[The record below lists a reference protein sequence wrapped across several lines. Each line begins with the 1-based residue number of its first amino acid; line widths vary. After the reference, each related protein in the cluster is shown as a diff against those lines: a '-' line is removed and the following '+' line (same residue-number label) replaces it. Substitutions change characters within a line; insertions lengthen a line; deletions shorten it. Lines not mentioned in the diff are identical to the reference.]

1 MHLRTFILLVLTNCA
16 LAWPH
21 ICQAQPTIPQGIW
34 MDRAELLKLPT
45 SGAAW
50 SNLVKK
56 TQAPCPVPNLSNQDD
71 PANVCVMAKA
81 LVFAR
86 QGNPAYRQQ
95 VVDAIWAVVN
105 GGPYVGR
112 ALALGRELAAYVIAA
127 DLVDLKVHDPG
138 LDADFRTTIKALLT
152 TPTLD
157 GPSTLIECHERRP
170 NNWGTHCGASRVAV
184 AAYLGDLTQLAR
196 VAKVFKGWLGDRLSY
211 SSFSYGELW
220 WQCDPTKPVGINRA
234 GCTREGHSIDG
245 VLPEE
250 QRRSATAGGAFTW
263 PPPKENYAY
272 GGLQGALVQA
282 VILRRAGYD
291 AFEWENRALLR
302 AFQWLH
308 TQAQFPATGDDT
320 WQPHIVNYYY
330 SHVPASFPAPIPSS
344 PGKNVGWTD
353 WTHAGSA
360 PVSVPSVPTAPP
372 ATEQS
377 YTPVA
382 DTFVRG
388 GSDASANFGS
398 SSKLEVKDAG
408 SESYDRRTFLRFDL
422 RSRTGGALSALLKA
436 RVSALPNGTPTP
448 VCAYAV
454 NSDSWSESSLTWQ
467 NQPTLGAMLS
477 CQNISATGWVQFDV
491 TPFVQQTL
499 SGDRIVSLALVD
511 TTIANRSAQ
520 IDSRETSNDPV
531 LTVR

>member
-1 MHLRTFILLVLTNCA
+1 
-16 LAWPH
+16 
-21 ICQAQPTIPQGIW
+21 

-86 QGNPAYRQQ
+86 QGNSAYRQQ

-138 LDADFRTTIKALLT
+138 LDADFRDTIKALLT

-157 GPSTLIECHERRP
+157 GPSSLIECHERRP

-196 VAKVFKGWLGDRLSY
+196 VAKVFKGWLGDRSSY

-291 AFEWENRALLR
+291 VFEWENRALLR
-302 AFQWLH
+302 AFHWLH

-330 SHVPASFPAPIPSS
+330 AHVPASFPAPIPSS

-353 WTHAGSA
+353 WTHAGKP
-360 PVSVPSVPTAPP
+360 PVSVPGIPTAPP
-372 ATEQS
+372 ATERS
-377 YTPVA
+377 FTPVA

-388 GSDASANFGS
+388 GTDASRNFGS
-398 SSKLEVKDAG
+398 SRNLETKDA
-408 SESYDRRTFLRFDL
+408 SNEAFDRRTYLRFDL
-422 RSRTGGALSALLKA
+422 TSGGSDTSSAVLGLY
-436 RVSALPNGTPTP
+436 VSGLPNGVPVS
-448 VCAYAV
+448 VCASGV
-454 NSDSWSESSLTWQ
+454 SSDSWTESTLTWR
-467 NQPTLGAMLS
+467 NQPTSGATLT
-477 CQNISATGWVQFDV
+477 CQNVGATGWISFDLTAFIREVLKGDKVVSLTIRDTGLANRLVQF
-491 TPFVQQTL
+491 
-499 SGDRIVSLALVD
+499 
-511 TTIANRSAQ
+511 
-520 IDSRETSNDPV
+520 DSRETSNKPT
-531 LTVR
+531 LTVK